1 MVIVF
6 GVKVKSCKG
15 AMLQASS
22 ELTLSSMRGFRIPM
36 LWSCLIWLGGLS
48 VGSTWSQETQGVM
61 ATGDEA
67 VYGANGSAVVPLTDE
82 IQYGILMF
90 TQGGGLTLRRGFYR
104 NAFKISWWGADLLIF
119 KHPKEERITNPV
131 YEDGRSY
138 VYGKVNAMHLFR
150 VWKGGQKLH
159 GEKLRKD
166 AVRLSSLW
174 RYGVTL
180 GLLKPVYMEIGYP
193 DIPYDY
199 IATERYDPTVHY
211 SSNIFGQAQWMYGL
225 DELAVV
231 PGFHASYAL
240 DFEYGTERHIQ
251 RTLTA
256 GVAVDAFL
264 SPPEIFAASFEQNSR
279 AFVTLFATFELGSN
293 WTR

>member
-1 MVIVF
+1 
-6 GVKVKSCKG
+6 
-15 AMLQASS
+15 MLRASS
-22 ELTLSSMRGFRIPM
+22 ELTLSSMRSFRIPM
-36 LWSCLIWLGGLS
+36 LWSCLILMGGLPIDHI
-48 VGSTWSQETQGVM
+48 WSQGTEGAV
-61 ATGDEA
+61 ATGDAA
-67 VYGANGSAVVPLTDE
+67 VYGADGSVVIPLTDE
-82 IQYGILMF
+82 LQCGLMIY
-90 TQGGGLTLRRGFYR
+90 TQGGGLTLRRGVYR
-104 NAFKISWWGADLLIF
+104 NAFKIRWWGADLLLY

-131 YEDGRSY
+131 YEDGRPY
-138 VYGKVNAMHLFR
+138 VYGKINAMYLFR

-193 DIPYDY
+193 DIPYEY
-199 IATERYDPTVHY
+199 IATERYDPTDHF

-225 DELAVV
+225 DELTVV
-231 PGFHASYAL
+231 PGLHASYAL
-240 DFEYGTERHIQ
+240 DFEYGTERHVQ

-264 SPPEIFAASFEQNSR
+264 VQPEIFATSFEQNSR